1 MEVNKR
7 RTDEHPHERKM
18 EEAKVANADDSAL
31 GSYDVWTGGKAGY
44 KGVDIMENDKVDVAI
59 TAKSLSKGKG
69 NVAFKKVGSGSSM
82 FKGKAKKK
90 KNMRVISA
98 DDDEE

>member
-1 MEVNKR
+1 
-7 RTDEHPHERKM
+7 M

-44 KGVDIMENDKVDVAI
+44 KGVDIMKNDKVDVAV

-69 NVAFKKVGSGSSM
+69 SVAFKKVGSGSSM

-90 KNMRVISA
+90 KNRRVTSA
-98 DDDEE
+98 DDDDE